1 MALHEM
7 HETAEGGSI
16 RVTIRRPKRDRKIR
30 RGEERP
36 LPHLGNKQKH
46 PLSKSD
52 STFTTQAVVEP
63 QTTPVDESTNQ
74 TQTQPFFTTQESTM
88 TQATTQTEQAAQAT
102 TPDQDHDFVGF
113 KMAEDIIK
121 QQMKEAE
128 AAKKEEKK
136 SSAWKTAG
144 KVVGGIA
151 AVAGLAAGGYFA
163 WKKYG
168 SS

>member
-7 HETAEGGSI
+7 HDLPDGGTV
-16 RVTIRRPKRDRKIR
+16 RVAIRRPKRDKRER
-30 RGEERP
+30 QGTERP
-36 LPHLGNKQKH
+36 LPHLGNKQKRRQDYDASSFQ
-46 PLSKSD
+46 P
-52 STFTTQAVVEP
+52 STVQKTEEAAATS
-63 QTTPVDESTNQ
+63 VDESTNQ
-74 TQTQPFFTTQESTM
+74 TQSFFTTQESTM
-88 TQATTQTEQAAQAT
+88 TQATTQTTQADQTTTQTAAAEQIKDIKKEVQET
-102 TPDQDHDFVGF
+102 T
-113 KMAEDIIK
+113 
-121 QQMKEAE
+121 
-128 AAKKEEKK
+128 KKEEK